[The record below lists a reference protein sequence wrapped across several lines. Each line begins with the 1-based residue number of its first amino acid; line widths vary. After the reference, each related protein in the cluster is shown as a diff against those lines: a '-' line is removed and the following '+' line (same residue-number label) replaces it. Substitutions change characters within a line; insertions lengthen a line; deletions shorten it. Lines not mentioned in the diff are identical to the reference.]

1 MWIHGVAGT
10 GKSFLSSAIV
20 DDLLRRERSKNV
32 IISCFLDE
40 SFAWNDTAQFIL
52 QTLISQLELH
62 DRIKVMTPRV
72 RSILTDIETSIL
84 PIPTTIFQHHLRI
97 IFADVQ
103 TDARIFLVFDGLDS
117 DGWMKDL
124 ITRQV
129 VEANAARRKTD
140 FLRCSFSSRTPY
152 DGTCFQNHVTEIKLS
167 REAGIQRDLMSFAK
181 HRLSTLRPSGCTG
194 VSSLAPAQRLCSRAE
209 GVFLWMTLA
218 TEDLC
223 RSQSLPDIFTN
234 VNLLP
239 LGLNGLYRK
248 ALEGIPHRHVDVAI
262 KVFSWLLASRRPLKL
277 SELVEALRIE
287 SGSSYSPT
295 ESILD
300 MQHPDRDLPSLC
312 GSLVSITNDNIVKFA
327 HPSIRGY
334 LLSTHAQI
342 KPWHSVRHAHEL
354 LAKTCLTVLDS
365 GHVEQ
370 QYLLGIFSQ
379 RVPGGFDDS
388 TPALVNYAV
397 ESWASHYG
405 LAEPFSKLLPATLQR
420 ILSKK
425 LNYACEKLWLGPHSR
440 STKIMQT
447 VLRICSLYGFRAM
460 VQMYLEMG
468 VSPDCESC
476 TYCAPPIYLAAAGGH
491 SETVALLLKKG
502 ADVNTRNYSNG
513 GTPLC
518 PVPATSTVDNTKDLQ
533 HGARTR
539 ASWSNSGMSLIHV
552 TASLG
557 HLEVT
562 KLLMSSGADVN
573 AVLKTTNETP
583 LHLASA
589 RGHFHV
595 VKHLVDEWDISAKAV
610 DIYDKIVQ
618 QSYYQT
624 WSDDIFGDRCKNGA
638 FIWEYD
644 ARCSAEQDMERLLAW
659 SMTYANINARDCH
672 GRTPLHQAAQNGHE
686 AVTRLLIEVGASHE
700 AQDNYGFTALQLA
713 VKNGHLAIVRLL
725 VMAGVRINIGAK
737 CWGPALEQAAE
748 NGHDPVANLI
758 IWQTF
763 REEISGARSQWPELL
778 LPLKGKQN
786 VIQSVLGR
794 RRDQSGKTRR
804 GTSTRL
810 SVRSRNS

>member
-1 MWIHGVAGT
+1 M
-10 GKSFLSSAIV
+10 
-20 DDLLRRERSKNV
+20 
-32 IISCFLDE
+32 
-40 SFAWNDTAQFIL
+40 
-52 QTLISQLELH
+52 
-62 DRIKVMTPRV
+62 V
-72 RSILTDIETSIL
+72 RSMLINIKTSIF
-84 PIPTTIFQHHLRI
+84 PIPTTIFQDHLRI
-97 IFADVQ
+97 IFAGIQ
-103 TDARIFLVFDGLDS
+103 TDARIFLLFDGLDS

-140 FLRCSFSSRTPY
+140 FLRCSFSSRNTY
-152 DGTCFQNHVTEIKLS
+152 DGICFQNHVTEIKLS

-181 HRLSTLRPSGCTG
+181 HRLSTLRPSGFNE
-194 VSSLAPAQRLCSRAE
+194 VSSLALAQRLCSRAE

-218 TEDLC
+218 TEDLRC
-223 RSQSLPDIFTN
+223 AQSLPDIFAN

-239 LGLNGLYRK
+239 LGLNGLYRR
-248 ALEGIPHRHVDVAI
+248 ALEGIPHRNVDVAI

-287 SGSSYSPT
+287 SGSSHSPT
-295 ESILD
+295 ESILN

-334 LLSTHAQI
+334 LLSTHAQTR
-342 KPWHSVRHAHEL
+342 PWHSVRQAHEL
-354 LAKTCLTVLDS
+354 LAKTCLAVLDS

-370 QYLLGIFSQ
+370 QYLLGTFSQ
-379 RVPGGFDDS
+379 RVPGGSDDS
-388 TPALVNYAV
+388 APALVNYAV

-420 ILSKK
+420 ILSIK
-425 LNYACEKLWLGPHSR
+425 LNYTCEKLWLGPHGR
-440 STKIMQT
+440 STKIMET

-491 SETVALLLKKG
+491 SETVALLLQKG
-502 ADVNTRNYSNG
+502 ADVNTRNYPNG
-513 GTPLC
+513 RSPLC
-518 PVPATSTVDNTKDLQ
+518 SVAATSTVDNTEALQ
-533 HGARTR
+533 DWALTS
-539 ASWSNSGMSLIHV
+539 ACWSNSGMTPIHV
-552 TASLG
+552 AASLG

-573 AVLKTTNETP
+573 AVLKNTNETP

-595 VKHLVDEWDISAKAV
+595 VKQLVDEWDLSAKSV

-624 WSDDIFGDRCKNGA
+624 WSDDFFGDRCKNGA

-644 ARCSAEQDMERLLAW
+644 ARCSAEQDMERLAW
-659 SMTYANINARDCH
+659 SMKYADINARDCH

-700 AQDNYGFTALQLA
+700 TQDNYGFTALQLA
-713 VKNGHLAIVRLL
+713 VKNGNLAIVRFL

-763 REEISGARSQWPELL
+763 REEISGAQSQWPELL

-794 RRDQSGKTRR
+794 RRDQSGKTR
-804 GTSTRL
+804 L
-810 SVRSRNS
+810 SIRSRNC